1 MENHMIRNQTVNLI
15 GKLLHPL
22 TESNLIP
29 FPEYREI
36 IAQLRHLA
44 NKGEP
49 LPDVVPKLIT
59 MEEAAEM
66 LGISLANFK
75 KQEPYLPFK
84 RKYVGHGVRY
94 RNTDVIRFILSDDGD
109 TASQSVCD
117 SEKHFTR
124 LDYTLDKNV
133 GGVILSIIDG
143 GCYGKCR
150 EP

>member
-1 MENHMIRNQTVNLI
+1 MSKCLIRSQTVTLI
-15 GKLLHPL
+15 GKILHPL

-49 LPDVVPKLIT
+49 LPDVVPRLIT

-66 LGISLANFK
+66 LGVSLANFK

-94 RNTDVIRFILSDDGD
+94 RNTDVIRFILSDTEDN
-109 TASQSVCD
+109 AS
-117 SEKHFTR
+117 
-124 LDYTLDKNV
+124 
-133 GGVILSIIDG
+133 
-143 GCYGKCR
+143 
-150 EP
+150 

>member
-1 MENHMIRNQTVNLI
+1 MSKCLIRFQTVTLI
-15 GKLLHPL
+15 GKILHPL

-49 LPDVVPKLIT
+49 LPDVVPRLIT

-66 LGISLANFK
+66 LGVSLANFK

-94 RNTDVIRFILSDDGD
+94 RNTDVIRFILADMEGN
-109 TASQSVCD
+109 AS
-117 SEKHFTR
+117 
-124 LDYTLDKNV
+124 
-133 GGVILSIIDG
+133 
-143 GCYGKCR
+143 
-150 EP
+150 

>member
-1 MENHMIRNQTVNLI
+1 MNDRMIRSQTVNLI
-15 GKLLHPL
+15 GKILHPL

-49 LPDVVPKLIT
+49 FPDVVPRLIT
-59 MEEAAEM
+59 MDEAARM

-75 KQEPYLPFK
+75 KQEPYLPFR

-94 RNTDVIRFILSDDGD
+94 RNTDVIRFILSDDGN
-109 TASQSVCD
+109 TA
-117 SEKHFTR
+117 
-124 LDYTLDKNV
+124 N
-133 GGVILSIIDG
+133 
-143 GCYGKCR
+143 
-150 EP
+150 